1 MTLELAAIQHDI
13 VWERPDETLAAV
25 RPLVLDATER
35 GAQLISLTEMWA
47 CGFSMNTGVVA
58 EQPDG
63 PTASSMHELAQ
74 ETGCWIAGSFP
85 EHTAGH
91 DRPTNRFL
99 LAGPNG
105 EDHRYS
111 KTKPFSH
118 GGETDHYDGGAPVEP
133 IVINGV
139 RITPFICYD
148 LRFTDLFWNAA
159 ATTDLY
165 LVPANWPAV
174 RREHWMTLLRARAIE
189 NQAYVCGVNRVG
201 PAADGLEHSGDSR
214 IFDPLGN
221 PIAEAPPG
229 ETHTMRA
236 SIDPAVVAEVRASFR
251 FMSDR

>member
-13 VWERPDETLAAV
+13 VWETPAETMAAV
-25 RPLVLDATER
+25 RPLVLAAADD
-35 GAQLISLTEMWA
+35 GARLISLTEMWS
-47 CGFSMNTGVVA
+47 CGFSMNTAVVA
-58 EQPDG
+58 EAPDG
-63 PTASSMHELAQ
+63 PTPTFMHTLAA
-74 ETGCWIAGSFP
+74 ETGRWIAGSFP

-91 DRPTNRFL
+91 ARPTNRFL

-111 KTKPFSH
+111 KTKPFSYA
-118 GGETDHYDGGAPVEP
+118 GETDHYEGGAPVAP
-133 IVINGV
+133 IVVDGV

-159 ATTDLY
+159 ADTDLY
-165 LVPANWPAV
+165 LVPANWPAA

-201 PAADGLEHSGDSR
+201 VAGDGLEHTGDSR
-214 IFDPLGN
+214 IFDPLGE

-229 ETHTMRA
+229 EVHTMRA
-236 SIDPAVVAEVRASFR
+236 TIDPADVADVRSRFR
-251 FMSDR
+251 FMNDR

>member
-25 RPLVLDATER
+25 RPLVMDAAGR

-99 LAGPNG
+99 LAGPDG

-118 GGETDHYDGGAPVEP
+118 GLSLIH
-133 IVINGV
+133 I
-139 RITPFICYD
+139 
-148 LRFTDLFWNAA
+148 
-159 ATTDLY
+159 
-165 LVPANWPAV
+165 
-174 RREHWMTLLRARAIE
+174 
-189 NQAYVCGVNRVG
+189 
-201 PAADGLEHSGDSR
+201 
-214 IFDPLGN
+214 
-221 PIAEAPPG
+221 
-229 ETHTMRA
+229 
-236 SIDPAVVAEVRASFR
+236 
-251 FMSDR
+251 